1 MEKIPEKNTER
12 EYTINSDIN
21 FDAVPQEVKDRLA
34 AATLA
39 EVRKFIAQP
48 GGREIL
54 LQKYEEI
61 ERRKKRYEAAKQQ
74 AEKG

>member
-1 MEKIPEKNTER
+1 MKKSEKNTEKS
-12 EYTINSDIN
+12 YTVNSDIN
-21 FDAVPQEVKDRLA
+21 FDAVPQKVKDRLA

-54 LQKYEEI
+54 LRKYEEI
-61 ERRKKRYEAAKQQ
+61 ERRKKQFEAAK
-74 AEKG
+74 